1 MHKTP
6 NTPSATPTTALAP
19 VDANTNTLS
28 GGHDFADIVGGALD
42 APELQADTAA
52 QEQPAQPYKRV
63 LQPLA
68 DAPKLHKVLAQAGLG
83 SRLEMEKLITDL
95 EKKQADLAL
104 ELELPATYDKPHEA
118 MRLNRS
124 LMDVQ
129 DLLTKPTE
137 RWEQALDALAA
148 MDAES

>member
-6 NTPSATPTTALAP
+6 NTPSATPTTAQAP
-19 VDANTNTLS
+19 ADANTNTLS
-28 GGHDFADIVGGALD
+28 GGYDFADIVGGALD

-83 SRLEMEKLITDL
+83 SRLEMERLIADGRITVNHSPAHVGQRISHGDTIRIDGRPVRL
-95 EKKQADLAL
+95 SDAHSEKEWLHLRA
-104 ELELPATYDKPHEA
+104 
-118 MRLNRS
+118 S
-124 LMDVQ
+124 
-129 DLLTKPTE
+129 
-137 RWEQALDALAA
+137 
-148 MDAES
+148 S

>member
-19 VDANTNTLS
+19 ADANTHTLS
-28 GGHDFADIVGGALD
+28 GGYDFADIVGGALD

-68 DAPKLHKVLAQAGLG
+68 DAPSCTKCWPRRGWARAWRW
-83 SRLEMEKLITDL
+83 S
-95 EKKQADLAL
+95 
-104 ELELPATYDKPHEA
+104 ATSP
-118 MRLNRS
+118 
-124 LMDVQ
+124 
-129 DLLTKPTE
+129 
-137 RWEQALDALAA
+137 LAA
-148 MDAES
+148 